1 MIPTKS
7 HMHRCWENG
16 FPLKKKDLK
25 TFHSYKR
32 IRKRFSYAFWKA
44 IVDDVNIL
52 PFNKRIEVVS
62 NIFTRLDDRHK
73 FFTEKQASFELESMS
88 FCLLESEGLI
98 KSD

>member
-1 MIPTKS
+1 
-7 HMHRCWENG
+7 MHKCWENG
-16 FPLKKKDLK
+16 FPLKRKDLK

-32 IRKRFSYAFWKA
+32 IRKRFSYIFWKA
-44 IVDDVNIL
+44 IVNDVNIL

-73 FFTEKQASFELESMS
+73 FFSEKQASFELESMS

>member
-7 HMHRCWENG
+7 HMHDCCESG
-16 FPLKKKDLK
+16 FPLKAKNLK
-25 TFHSYKR
+25 TFHPHKL

-44 IVDDVNIL
+44 IVNDVNIL

-73 FFTEKQASFELESMS
+73 FFSEKQASFELESMS

-98 KSD
+98 KE